1 MKLIRHLLSHILL
14 IAFIVVLIL
23 AYYYRTV
30 VFSEQTNS
38 HITRYISIPIQ
49 SALTYAGISSKP
61 VKIDT
66 IEVIKKNDI
75 LDKDCEEEKLTT
87 DSISDNEVSESI
99 ATKLVVIEETIL
111 TENDVSQE
119 DISNHESENQQE
131 NSAEQGD
138 SAIDEVVL
146 DIEIT
151 EVSDTAN
158 IESDVVENNVTK
170 ENIIQ
175 SVEVPSLEMQNS
187 ENEPS
192 EELDISQSNTTE
204 ILNTTEK
211 SYFGLINQA
220 RLAYQAGKSDQAIS
234 HYQEL
239 IKHFPED
246 PNAHGELGNIYY
258 SKGLWKQASKAYYQ
272 AAIELLNLENRDQL
286 QHLHRVIRGLDP
298 DTAKELINKL
308 ED

>member
-1 MKLIRHLLSHILL
+1 MKLIRHLLSHTIL

-38 HITRYISIPIQ
+38 HITRYINIHIQ
-49 SALTYAGISSKP
+49 SALAYAGISSKP
-61 VKIDT
+61 VMIDNN
-66 IEVIKKNDI
+66 EVIKKNDI
-75 LDKDCEEEKLTT
+75 LDKECEEEKLTT
-87 DSISDNEVSESI
+87 DSVSDNEVTESI
-99 ATKLVVIEETIL
+99 ATKLVVIEETLL
-111 TENDVSQE
+111 TEKDVSQE
-119 DISNHESENQQE
+119 DIGNHESEKQQE
-131 NSAEQGD
+131 NSTDPGD
-138 SAIDEVVL
+138 NATDEVVL

-151 EVSDTAN
+151 EVPGAAT
-158 IESDVVENNVTK
+158 IESDVFENNLIK
-170 ENIIQ
+170 ENTIQ
-175 SVEVPSLEMQNS
+175 LVEVPLLKIPNS

-192 EELDISQSNTTE
+192 EEVDISQSNTSE
-204 ILNTTEK
+204 IINTTEK

-239 IKHFPED
+239 IETFPED

-298 DTAKELINKL
+298 DTAKELLNKL